1 MKRLFI
7 AALALGVLACSAIAS
22 AGPSRSVSGQLT
34 GTSEWQLLRAS
45 TWTIHGTYTSD
56 SLGSGAYEGTL
67 TTNHDVLDSSV
78 EFPVDCFAT
87 NFEPCNSP
95 EFVVTGS
102 ITFTTDNGASITT
115 TVAPGSW
122 VQESDTVHV
131 IAYSFGLNLDVTG
144 GTRRFKHAT
153 GSLSLDYRT
162 HTQLGGVGCVHEPV
176 PGLDFEVCGQHY
188 DGGTLTGTI
197 GH

>member
-7 AALALGVLACSAIAS
+7 AAVVFAALACSAVAS
-22 AGPSRSVSGQLT
+22 AAPSTPVSATLT
-34 GTSEWQLLRAS
+34 GTSEWQTLRAS
-45 TWTIHGTYTSD
+45 TWTIHGTFTSD
-56 SLGSGAYEGTL
+56 TLGSGTYEGTL

-102 ITFTTDNGASITT
+102 VTFTTDKGASITT

-122 VQESDTVHV
+122 VQESDTNFV
-131 IAYSFGLNLDVTG
+131 IAYVFGLNLDVTG
-144 GTRRFKHAT
+144 GTHRYKHAS
-153 GSLSLDYRT
+153 GSLMLSYTT
-162 HTQLGGVGCVHEPV
+162 HVVLGGFGCIHEPI
-176 PGLDFEVCGQHY
+176 PGLDFEICGQHY